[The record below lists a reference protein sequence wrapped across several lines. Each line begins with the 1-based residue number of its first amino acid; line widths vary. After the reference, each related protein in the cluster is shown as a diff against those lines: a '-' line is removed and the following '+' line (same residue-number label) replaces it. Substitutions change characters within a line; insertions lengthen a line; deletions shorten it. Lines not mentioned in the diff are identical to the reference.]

1 MLFQYQQL
9 AVPLVVEAPPPPAV
23 PALSWQPRY
32 PDAVPYRR
40 VRLAP
45 SSVAPFVEAPPPATP
60 AWRPVYP
67 DSVPHRR
74 LLLTPSSVAPFVT
87 AGAGPLRVSQLP
99 VEAVFQYG
107 SVLTR
112 VSQLPV
118 EAVWQYALTIRQTRV
133 TQIAVE
139 IVYPFGCH
147 IFVPPLP
154 APCPV
159 PNPDPDGGVH
169 CTAPVLGGGS

>member
-40 VRLAP
+40 VRLA
-45 SSVAPFVEAPPPATP
+45 
-60 AWRPVYP
+60 
-67 DSVPHRR
+67 
-74 LLLTPSSVAPFVT
+74 PSSVAPFVT